1 MILNV
6 YRRLSVGAFQSVK
19 MICASLY
26 YHNDPY
32 FSYRQF
38 WTHSVDPDQT
48 IHGLHSLLLRLHLL
62 DTLFYGKAIEK
73 KTELH
78 LKVVMTFSG

>member
-1 MILNV
+1 
-6 YRRLSVGAFQSVK
+6 

-73 KTELH
+73 KKKTKKTKKTELH
-78 LKVVMTFSG
+78 LKVFMTFSG